1 MKHRAIKDLK
11 VLLVEDEENITR
23 LLKDAIGENFHSFII
38 AKDGLEGIALFKKR
52 RPDIVITDI
61 EMPNL
66 SGLEMAKELKQ
77 LDPNIT
83 IIMISAFGEKEK
95 FLTAIDVGI
104 SKYFMKPFEPD
115 DILEYIEQIVPKI
128 SNKLIGLGDEF
139 TFNKS
144 SNSLYKNDKFIALSK
159 KEILFLLLML
169 KQKGGVV
176 DAAAIKKILWNEEVS
191 DERVRT
197 FIRRFREKT
206 SKDLVLNIAGVGYK
220 LAINEN

>member
-1 MKHRAIKDLK
+1 
-11 VLLVEDEENITR
+11 
-23 LLKDAIGENFHSFII
+23 
-38 AKDGLEGIALFKKR
+38 
-52 RPDIVITDI
+52 
-61 EMPNL
+61 
-66 SGLEMAKELKQ
+66 
-77 LDPNIT
+77 
-83 IIMISAFGEKEK
+83 MISAFSEKEK
-95 FLTAIDVGI
+95 FLSAIDVGI

-115 DILEYIEQIVPKI
+115 DILGYIEQIVPKI
-128 SNKLIGLGDEF
+128 SNRLIGLGDEF

-176 DAAAIKKILWNEEVS
+176 DAVAIKKILWSEEAS

-206 SKDLVLNIAGVGYK
+206 SRDLVLNITGIGYK
-220 LAINEN
+220 LAISEN

>member
-66 SGLEMAKELKQ
+66 SGLEMARELKQ
-77 LDPNIT
+77 IDPNIV
-83 IIMISAFGEKEK
+83 IIMLSAFSEKEK
-95 FLTAIDVGI
+95 FLSAIDVGV

-115 DILEYIEQIVPKI
+115 DILEYIEQIIPKI

-159 KEILFLLLML
+159 KEILFLSLML
-169 KQKGGVV
+169 RQKCEVIDV
-176 DAAAIKKILWNEEVS
+176 ITIKKTLWNEEAS

-206 SKDLVLNIAGVGYK
+206 SKDLVLNITGVGYK
-220 LAINEN
+220 LTINEN

>member
-52 RPDIVITDI
+52 RPDVVITDI

-83 IIMISAFGEKEK
+83 IIMISAFSEKEK
-95 FLTAIDVGI
+95 FLSAIDVGI

-128 SNKLIGLGDEF
+128 SNKLIGFGDEF

-159 KEILFLLLML
+159 KEILFLLLMF
-169 KQKGGVV
+169 KQKDEVV
-176 DAAAIKKILWNEEVS
+176 DVATIKKTLWDEEVS

-206 SKDLVLNIAGVGYK
+206 SKDLILNITGIGYK
-220 LAINEN
+220 IIINEN